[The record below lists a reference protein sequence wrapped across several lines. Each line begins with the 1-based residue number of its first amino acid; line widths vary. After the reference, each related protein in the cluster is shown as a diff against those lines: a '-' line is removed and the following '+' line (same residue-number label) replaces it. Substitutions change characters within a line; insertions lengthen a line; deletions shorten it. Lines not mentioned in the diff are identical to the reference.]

1 MKMELVFKSSL
12 VLLMTAI
19 LAASIRNTAAETA
32 LVIQLSG
39 VVLILFLCMRLLQP
53 ILGFIS
59 ESVSLFGTSGVFV
72 QPVVKTAMICT
83 ASSIGASICKD
94 AGNAAAASTLELIGT
109 ASAVYT
115 ALPVMQMFVHTLGE
129 LL

>member
-1 MKMELVFKSSL
+1 MKMEFVFKCSL

-19 LAASIRNTAAETA
+19 LAASIRKTAAETA
-32 LVIQLSG
+32 LVIQVSG
-39 VVLILFLCMRLLQP
+39 VLLILFLCMRLLQP
-53 ILGFIS
+53 IHDFLY
-59 ESVSLFGTSGVFV
+59 ESISLFGTSGVFI
-72 QPVVKTAMICT
+72 QPVVKSAVMCT

-94 AGNAAAASTLELIGT
+94 AGNAAAESTLELIGT
-109 ASAVYT
+109 AAAIYT